1 MTEEEM
7 NQKIAEAEERATK
20 AEAEVADLKTQRS
33 NQNSYIT
40 KLEGKVKGLETQV
53 ETVKTAANN
62 APAIAPEITE
72 YFQKKRREDYFEQAS
87 VELISQVG
95 QEKWDCMKNE
105 LQDFL
110 KLYMTEK
117 NVSVRYIID
126 SFHLL
131 LGRALA
137 NPEHPIHKI
146 IGDEQPKPVEPAQGE
161 QPPVVTESDQD
172 KFRASLNNMVNR
184 TMTNDD
190 MNQGGPPEVKAPT
203 VSNTQE
209 AMKSFKNRLL
219 NLDSSKFE

>member
-7 NQKIAEAEERATK
+7 KQRVAEAEARAQK
-20 AEAEVADLKTQRS
+20 AEAEANDLKVQRS

-40 KLEGKVKGLETQV
+40 KLEGKVKGLETQMD
-53 ETVKTAANN
+53 TVKNAANT
-62 APAIAPEITE
+62 APALAPEITE
-72 YFQKKRREDYFEQAS
+72 YFQKKRREDYTEQA
-87 VELISQVG
+87 VTEIISQVG
-95 QEKWDCMKNE
+95 EDKYNCLAQELK
-105 LQDFL
+105 DFL

-137 NPEHPIHKI
+137 NPEHAIHGVIAPKKEVPVKQ
-146 IGDEQPKPVEPAQGE
+146 EQPISELE
-161 QPPVVTESDQD
+161 QTE
-172 KFRASLNNMVNR
+172 FRNQLNRMVNR

-190 MNQGGPPEVKAPT
+190 INAGGAPEVKAPT
-203 VSNTQE
+203 AANTQE
-209 AMKSFKNRLL
+209 AMKAFKNRLF

>member
-7 NQKIAEAEERATK
+7 NQKIAEAEARATK
-20 AEAEVADLKTQRS
+20 AEAEIADLKNQRS

-40 KLEGKVKGLETQV
+40 KLEGKVKGLENSI
-53 ETVKTAANN
+53 ETVKNAANQ
-62 APAIAPEITE
+62 APALAPEITE
-72 YFQKKRREDYFEQAS
+72 YFQKKRREDYTEQA
-87 VELISQVG
+87 VAEIISQVG
-95 QEKWDCMKNE
+95 EEKYNCLKDELKN
-105 LQDFL
+105 FL

-137 NPEHPIHKI
+137 NPEHEIQKVL
-146 IGDEQPKPVEPAQGE
+146 GNKKEQA
-161 QPPVVTESDQD
+161 PVVEDKPATESDQD
-172 KFRASLNNMVNR
+172 KFRNNLNNMINR

-190 MNQGGPPEVKAPT
+190 INAGGAPEVKAPT
-203 VSNTQE
+203 VQNTQE
-209 AMKSFKNRLL
+209 AKTKLF

>member
-7 NQKIAEAEERATK
+7 NQKIAEAEARATK
-20 AEAEVADLKTQRS
+20 AEAEIADLKNQRS

-40 KLEGKVKGLETQV
+40 KLEGKVKGLESSM
-53 ETVKTAANN
+53 ETVKNAANQ
-62 APAIAPEITE
+62 APALAPEITE
-72 YFQKKRREDYFEQAS
+72 YFQKKRREDYTEQA
-87 VELISQVG
+87 VAEIISQVG
-95 QEKWDCMKNE
+95 EEKYNCLKDE
-105 LQDFL
+105 LKDFL

-137 NPEHPIHKI
+137 NPEHEIQKLL
-146 IGDEQPKPVEPAQGE
+146 GNKKEQA
-161 QPPVVTESDQD
+161 PVVEDKPATESDQD
-172 KFRASLNNMVNR
+172 KFRNNLNNMINR

-190 MNQGGPPEVKAPT
+190 INAGGAPEVKAPT
-203 VSNTQE
+203 VQNTQE
-209 AMKSFKNRLL
+209 AMKAFKTKLF

>member
-7 NQKIAEAEERATK
+7 NQKIAEAEERANK
-20 AEAEVADLKTQRS
+20 AEAEIEDLKTQRS

-40 KLEGKVKGLETQV
+40 KLEGKVKGLENQV
-53 ETVKTAANN
+53 DTVKAAANN
-62 APAIAPEITE
+62 TPALAPEITE
-72 YFQKKRREDYFEQAS
+72 YFQKKRREDYTEQA
-87 VELISQVG
+87 VTEIISQVG
-95 QEKWDCMKNE
+95 EDKYNCLKDE
-105 LQDFL
+105 LNNFL

-137 NPEHPIHKI
+137 NPDHEIHKV
-146 IGDEQPKPVEPAQGE
+146 IGDIKKVEEDKPVVEDKPA
-161 QPPVVTESDQD
+161 TESDQEL
-172 KFRASLNNMVNR
+172 FRNNLNNMVNR

-190 MNQGGPPEVKAPT
+190 MDAGGAPEVKAPT
-203 VSNTQE
+203 VQNTQE
-209 AMKSFKNRLL
+209 AMKSFKSRLL

>member
-7 NQKIAEAEERATK
+7 NQKIAEAEERASK
-20 AEAEVADLKTQRS
+20 AEAEIEDLKTQRS

-40 KLEGKVKGLETQV
+40 KLEGKVKGLENQV
-53 ETVKTAANN
+53 DTVKAAANN
-62 APAIAPEITE
+62 TPALAPEITE
-72 YFQKKRREDYFEQAS
+72 YFQKKRREDYTEQA
-87 VELISQVG
+87 VTEIISQVG
-95 QEKWDCMKNE
+95 EDKYNCLKDE
-105 LQDFL
+105 LNNFL

-137 NPEHPIHKI
+137 NPDHEIHKV
-146 IGDEQPKPVEPAQGE
+146 IGDNKKIEEDKPVVEDKPA
-161 QPPVVTESDQD
+161 TESDQEL
-172 KFRASLNNMVNR
+172 FRNNLNNMVNR

-190 MNQGGPPEVKAPT
+190 MDAGGAPEVKAPT
-203 VSNTQE
+203 VQNTQE